1 MWQTQWRA
9 LSILEHRPLH
19 PLSPSGPARL
29 PAAFPHHRTAYR
41 VAAREKGIFM
51 LEDFK
56 QEIQKERSGSFDNE
70 KSMGFINR

>member
-1 MWQTQWRA
+1 MLPQNA
-9 LSILEHRPLH
+9 PYEEDFNIESLSSYPLTGGQIN
-19 PLSPSGPARL
+19 LIVKN
-29 PAAFPHHRTAYR
+29 TAYK